1 VFEEEM
7 AQDMQKASEVY
18 ERVIKLIPH
27 KKFTFGKVWI
37 QYAQFCLRCNDL
49 DKARKVFGRSIGLF
63 AKKKVFKAY
72 IELEEQLCQLDRVR
86 QIYEKYCEKFAFLPL
101 PWIEFASFE
110 LNL

>member
-1 VFEEEM
+1 M
-7 AQDMQKASEVY
+7 
-18 ERVIKLIPH
+18 
-27 KKFTFGKVWI
+27 
-37 QYAQFCLRCNDL
+37 
-49 DKARKVFGRSIGLF
+49 GRSIGLF

-110 LNL
+110 LNLEEH